1 MSTGVVR
8 SAIQLVH
15 KASRLGKDCIPRAV
29 LASVATSNQDFRMAC
44 RLAKTN
50 GIAVVRYDGH
60 QLQFAGINGELANFT
75 IIKEGALIDD

>member
-1 MSTGVVR
+1 
-8 SAIQLVH
+8 
-15 KASRLGKDCIPRAV
+15 
-29 LASVATSNQDFRMAC
+29 MAC